1 MEQMNKFTLIPS
13 AQQYKSAP
21 ANDQE
26 ISISLEEKQQELT
39 EYDRSSTV
47 SLADVYDSERQ
58 GCTIFRP
65 TFKISYL
72 YGNVITGTTEYLPFK
87 NNLFYVGADASI
99 QNNIWKGFPQYY
111 EFDFFRPNISDQ
123 HLDYKAKSA
132 YTYNW
137 TYYVSYAFENN
148 ENKILYTTLSTQNS
162 WVAKDGIPFTISNAQ
177 SNGSRVI
184 RFECVAPH
192 GLTPGEFVELSFDYK
207 QNNIFEVY
215 TLGNDTFDSQ
225 PYVFNIFNYGYTGS
239 TFLNGRVGTFKRVLN
254 PENLTETR
262 SKYYVRKHKIIT
274 NLDDL
279 IITKSGFEKNV
290 FNEERKLELSS
301 LTPNNVTRISQKTSS
316 NAYNVS
322 SAIDFNFSGYTDN
335 QMRPLSEIFLTI
347 VFKGYTGWFNE
358 PSNGVGLK
366 QGWKFNITTSP
377 NFYWDQTF
385 VNSNTS
391 VPLSS
396 YTKTNGVTKTFF
408 YNGDLKKD
416 DVMDG
421 DFCEW
426 NNYEQFERVVS
437 PYFHKIKYNQNIF
450 STTPTPDTNAP
461 GYYYE
466 PHNSMTLK
474 TFSDYIETG
483 DVGKVENVPSYS
495 FFSTADQ
502 QFRWRDIY
510 TYGFVDNLGRGV
522 DYPFL
527 NSAHYPYQGII
538 FRLIPEGSNFNG
550 NLLGIAYPEKP
561 LIDGCE

>member
-1 MEQMNKFTLIPS
+1 MEQMNRFTLIPS
-13 AQQYKSAP
+13 SQQYKSAP

-26 ISISLEEKQQELT
+26 VSLTLEQKQQELT

-65 TFKISYL
+65 TFKVTYL

-87 NNLFYVGADASI
+87 NNMFYVGADASI
-99 QNNIWKGFPQYY
+99 QNGVWKGYPQYY
-111 EFDFFRPNISDQ
+111 EFDFFRPNINDQ

-137 TYYVSYAFENN
+137 TYYVSYAFEND
-148 ENKILYTTLSTQNS
+148 ENKKLYTTLSTQNN
-162 WVAKDGIPFTISNAQ
+162 WIAKDGIPFTISNAQ

-192 GLTPGEFVELSFDYK
+192 GLSIGEFV
-207 QNNIFEVY
+207 Q
-215 TLGNDTFDSQ
+215 
-225 PYVFNIFNYGYTGS
+225 
-239 TFLNGRVGTFKRVLN
+239 
-254 PENLTETR
+254 
-262 SKYYVRKHKIIT
+262 RKHKIIT

-279 IITKSGFEKNV
+279 IITKAGFEKNV
-290 FNEERKLELSS
+290 FNEEKKIELSS

-316 NAYNVS
+316 NAYNIS

-335 QMRPLSEIFLTI
+335 QQRPLSEIFLTI

-366 QGWKFNITTSP
+366 QGWKFNLTSSP
-377 NFYWDQTF
+377 NFYWNQSF
-385 VNSNTS
+385 VASNTTI
-391 VPLSS
+391 PLSS
-396 YTKTNGVTKTFF
+396 YTKTNGVTKTFY
-408 YNGDLKKD
+408 YNGNLKKGD
-416 DVMDG
+416 IMDG

-426 NNYEQFERVVS
+426 NNYEQLERVIS
-437 PYFHKIKYNQNIF
+437 PYIHKIKFNQNIF
-450 STTPTPDTNAP
+450 STTQFPDTNAP

-466 PHNSMTLK
+466 PHNSMTLR

-483 DVGKVENVPSYS
+483 NVGQVENVPSYC
-495 FFSTADQ
+495 FFSNADQ
-502 QFRWRDIY
+502 QFRWRDLY

-538 FRLIPEGSNFNG
+538 FRLIPEGSNYNG